1 MMVRIGTCSWK
12 FPSWN
17 GLVYD
22 ADSSRRYLAQYCRKY
37 GTVEI
42 DQWFWSLFS
51 GSPPQL
57 PRIETVAEYLADTPD
72 DFTFSIKVPN
82 SITLT
87 HHYRKRKSEP
97 LTPNPHFLDHNL
109 FERFLERI
117 QPLRERTVSLMFQF
131 EYLNKRKM
139 TGLDRFVE
147 LLEGF
152 LRSAGETAAQWPL
165 AVEPRNPQFLEASYF
180 ELLARHRVAHVFTH
194 GYYMPPAPTVYAQHG
209 HMLRDRTV
217 LRLLGGDRR
226 EIERRTKKQWNSR
239 VLPKEEELGSI
250 ADMLADLA
258 VRGFDTTVN
267 VNNHYEGSAP
277 LTIGV
282 LSNLLHQRD
291 IAFR

>member
-22 ADSSRRYLAQYCRKY
+22 PESSRRYLGQYSRTY

-51 GSPPQL
+51 GSSPQL

-87 HHYRKRKSEP
+87 HYYRKRKSDP
-97 LTPNPHFLDHNL
+97 LKQNLHFLDPAL

-117 QPLRERTVSLMFQF
+117 EPLRDRTVALMFQF
-131 EYLNKRKM
+131 EYLNKRKISAP
-139 TGLDRFVE
+139 GRFVE
-147 LLEGF
+147 LLESF
-152 LRSAGETAAQWPL
+152 LRSAAEASARWPL
-165 AVEPRNPQFLEASYF
+165 SVEPRNPQFLEAPYF

-194 GYYMPPAPTVYAQHG
+194 GYYMPPAPKVYERHG
-209 HMLRDRTV
+209 HMLRDRAV

-226 EIERRTKKQWNSR
+226 EMEKATKKQWNSR
-239 VLPKEEELGSI
+239 VSPKDGELVPI
-250 ADMLADLA
+250 ADMVADLA

-282 LSNLLHQRD
+282 LSGLLRERD
-291 IAFR
+291 IAVT

>member
-1 MMVRIGTCSWK
+1 MIRVGTCSWK

-17 GLVYD
+17 GIVYD
-22 ADSSRRYLAQYCRKY
+22 PDESRRYLAQYCRKY
-37 GTVEI
+37 STVEI
-42 DQWFWSLFS
+42 DQWFWSLFA

-87 HHYRKRKSEP
+87 HFYRKRRSEP
-97 LTPNPHFLDHNL
+97 IEPNPHFLDSAL
-109 FERFLERI
+109 FTRFLERI
-117 QPLRERTVSLMFQF
+117 HPLRDRTVSLMFQF

-139 TGLDRFVE
+139 TGLEQFVA

-152 LRSAGETAAQWPL
+152 LRSTAESAAQWPL

-194 GYYMPPAPTVYAQHG
+194 GYYMPPTPKVYEQYG
-209 HMLRDRTV
+209 HMLRDRAV
-217 LRLLGGDRR
+217 LRLLGGDRK
-226 EIERRTKKQWNSR
+226 EIEARTKKQWSSR
-239 VLPKEEELGSI
+239 VTPKEDELVSI
-250 ADMLADLA
+250 ADMIADLA

-282 LSNLLHQRD
+282 LSNLLRERE
-291 IAFR
+291 IPFR